1 MKKNILTSTILGIIS
16 FVIYFFTAPAS
27 IYTGDSGEIATAVWS
42 WGIAHPTGFPIYL
55 VLGKLFT
62 TAIPFWEFAFQ
73 LNIFSGF
80 CAALTV
86 GVLFLILRNI
96 KIEYW
101 SSIATSLSLAFA
113 YTFWSHATVARVYSL
128 SALFF
133 VLAILIFLHW
143 IQTRHIKWLY
153 ILAVVLAF
161 GTGTHLTFLLIL
173 PFLFVFWILTPKKP
187 KLTFKKVFFC
197 FSVFLFF
204 CVVIY
209 SYIPLRASQSPELN
223 WGNPSTKSNF
233 INYITQKDYSS
244 KIGTRSTES
253 WKVMLSE
260 LGKLFN
266 REFTFI
272 GLLFI
277 LMGAWIAKK
286 KNIEWFWAGFTVI
299 IFNLLLLANYGN
311 SEDIIIL
318 YRYFLPSYIIMA
330 VFIAI
335 VLNYI
340 RSVIPA
346 HPVIPAK
353 AGILFLILPLII
365 FGWHFKDLNRHD
377 YTLLKNT
384 TNYILESVPKNSIL
398 ITSGDTLTGAM
409 MYEQIVL
416 NKRADLVIID
426 NKLFTHLNYKE
437 NKKKKLQAK
446 KMIYADNLVELAKN
460 NQKNGVYFIDNSFLK
475 NQFKFLSNGLTY
487 KAILKDSE
495 DIFDIKGV
503 NKKFWKGRE
512 LRFLE
517 NKNFDKEYW
526 NKELVRLYTAGLNN
540 FSAWLTNNG
549 SVEEGIFYFKKSLG
563 IRENKNAL
571 YNLTG
576 IYSALGERGK
586 TLEYKKRF
594 NSIKEGSF

>member
-1 MKKNILTSTILGIIS
+1 
-16 FVIYFFTAPAS
+16 
-27 IYTGDSGEIATAVWS
+27 
-42 WGIAHPTGFPIYL
+42 
-55 VLGKLFT
+55 
-62 TAIPFWEFAFQ
+62 
-73 LNIFSGF
+73 
-80 CAALTV
+80 
-86 GVLFLILRNI
+86 
-96 KIEYW
+96 
-101 SSIATSLSLAFA
+101 
-113 YTFWSHATVARVYSL
+113 
-128 SALFF
+128 
-133 VLAILIFLHW
+133 
-143 IQTRHIKWLY
+143 
-153 ILAVVLAF
+153 
-161 GTGTHLTFLLIL
+161 
-173 PFLFVFWILTPKKP
+173 
-187 KLTFKKVFFC
+187 
-197 FSVFLFF
+197 
-204 CVVIY
+204 
-209 SYIPLRASQSPELN
+209 
-223 WGNPSTKSNF
+223 
-233 INYITQKDYSS
+233 
-244 KIGTRSTES
+244 
-253 WKVMLSE
+253 VMLSE

-495 DIFDIKGV
+495 DIFD
-503 NKKFWKGRE
+503 
-512 LRFLE
+512 
-517 NKNFDKEYW
+517 
-526 NKELVRLYTAGLNN
+526 
-540 FSAWLTNNG
+540 
-549 SVEEGIFYFKKSLG
+549 
-563 IRENKNAL
+563 
-571 YNLTG
+571 
-576 IYSALGERGK
+576 
-586 TLEYKKRF
+586 
-594 NSIKEGSF
+594 

>member
-1 MKKNILTSTILGIIS
+1 
-16 FVIYFFTAPAS
+16 
-27 IYTGDSGEIATAVWS
+27 
-42 WGIAHPTGFPIYL
+42 
-55 VLGKLFT
+55 
-62 TAIPFWEFAFQ
+62 
-73 LNIFSGF
+73 
-80 CAALTV
+80 
-86 GVLFLILRNI
+86 
-96 KIEYW
+96 
-101 SSIATSLSLAFA
+101 
-113 YTFWSHATVARVYSL
+113 
-128 SALFF
+128 
-133 VLAILIFLHW
+133 
-143 IQTRHIKWLY
+143 
-153 ILAVVLAF
+153 
-161 GTGTHLTFLLIL
+161 
-173 PFLFVFWILTPKKP
+173 
-187 KLTFKKVFFC
+187 
-197 FSVFLFF
+197 
-204 CVVIY
+204 
-209 SYIPLRASQSPELN
+209 
-223 WGNPSTKSNF
+223 
-233 INYITQKDYSS
+233 
-244 KIGTRSTES
+244 
-253 WKVMLSE
+253 
-260 LGKLFN
+260 
-266 REFTFI
+266 
-272 GLLFI
+272 
-277 LMGAWIAKK
+277 
-286 KNIEWFWAGFTVI
+286 
-299 IFNLLLLANYGN
+299 
-311 SEDIIIL
+311 
-318 YRYFLPSYIIMA
+318 
-330 VFIAI
+330 
-335 VLNYI
+335 
-340 RSVIPA
+340 IPA